1 MCRNEKK
8 ENKRFKVFC
17 LYTKKNMR
25 RKGEKKSIAIKL
37 SFAWLFFCLENSS
50 ANQQNICT
58 QKKEK
63 WIFIYIAN
71 RMINF

>member
-25 RKGEKKSIAIKL
+25 RKGEKKTYSNQIVFRMAFFL
-37 SFAWLFFCLENSS
+37 S
-50 ANQQNICT
+50 
-58 QKKEK
+58 
-63 WIFIYIAN
+63 
-71 RMINF
+71 